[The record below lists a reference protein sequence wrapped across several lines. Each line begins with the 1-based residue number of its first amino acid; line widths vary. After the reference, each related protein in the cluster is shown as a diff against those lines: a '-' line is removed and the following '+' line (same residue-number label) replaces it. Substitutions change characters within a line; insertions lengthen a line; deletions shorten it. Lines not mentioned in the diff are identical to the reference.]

1 MRTKL
6 IIVILFITS
15 SCIKEVENQ
24 SKKKLKSNLNHI
36 VLFEFKNNTSLE
48 KIEEIKQAA
57 LALKK
62 IKGVKNLIWGKNV
75 SPEMLN
81 KGLTHSL
88 TMSFE
93 NEYDRDSIY
102 LPHLTHVAFGEVFV
116 PELENLV
123 VYDYWS
129 NN

>member
-1 MRTKL
+1 MTSPNWKFFKKSKSTAFL
-6 IIVILFITS
+6 YLVLFILFSLFIFF
-15 SCIKEVENQ
+15 SC
-24 SKKKLKSNLNHI
+24 KS
-36 VLFEFKNNTSLE
+36 
-48 KIEEIKQAA
+48 Q
-57 LALKK
+57 
-62 IKGVKNLIWGKNV
+62 NV
-75 SPEMLN
+75 SPEKLN

-88 TMSFE
+88 TMTFK

-102 LPHLTHVAFGEVFV
+102 LPHPTHVDFGEVFV

>member
-1 MRTKL
+1 MKYKYITL
-6 IIVILFITS
+6 VIFIFL
-15 SCIKEVENQ
+15 SCMEENKKQIENQ
-24 SKKKLKSNLNHI
+24 LYHI
-36 VLFEFKNNTSLE
+36 VLFQFKDSTSE
-48 KIEEIKQAA
+48 AKIEIIKKAA
-57 LALKK
+57 LELSK
-62 IKGVKNLIWGKNV
+62 IQGVENLTWGQNV
-75 SPEMLN
+75 SPEKLN

-88 TMSFE
+88 TMTFK

-102 LPHLTHVAFGEVFV
+102 LPHPTHVDFGEVFV

>member
-1 MRTKL
+1 MDACL
-6 IIVILFITS
+6 L
-15 SCIKEVENQ
+15 EY
-24 SKKKLKSNLNHI
+24 
-36 VLFEFKNNTSLE
+36 LE
-48 KIEEIKQAA
+48 KGFE
-57 LALKK
+57 LNYLNDFK
-62 IKGVKNLIWGKNV
+62 IKGVENLTWGQNV
-75 SPEMLN
+75 SPEKLN

-88 TMSFE
+88 TMTFK

-102 LPHLTHVAFGEVFV
+102 LPHPTHVDFGEVFV